1 MRIGFFTMPVHP
13 EEKKWEVSLQE
24 DRQAVILAD
33 KLGYYDVFIGEHL
46 TDKSENITNS
56 MIFLS
61 SLISDTKQ
69 IKLGTGTSNLS
80 HMHPVLIASHAAM
93 LDHLSGGRFIFGI
106 SPGALRCDAE
116 VLGIINEDRGQ
127 IFAEAI
133 DVILEI
139 WKNDPP
145 YNIDLPNNRFKVSS
159 LETTFLEVGVGYLQK
174 PYQKPLPEIVGTV
187 VAPYSKGVI
196 AMGEKDFHPI
206 SAHFLL
212 PKWVKTHWENYKEG
226 KNNVGITADTSDW
239 RVARTIF
246 VNDDSK
252 TAKTYGKSDNNS
264 PYRFFY
270 DHLYRKLERSGR
282 LGVFKEDQSVQDDQ
296 LNIDHILDQLV
307 ICGDPNEV
315 VDQIL
320 RFREEVGDFGE
331 LLYGGVNWLD
341 ENLAKRSME
350 LMAEKVIP
358 KINKAIHLSN

>member
-1 MRIGFFTMPVHP
+1 MRLGFFTMPVHP
-13 EEKKWEVSLQE
+13 ENKKWEISLQE
-24 DRQAVILAD
+24 DREAVILAD
-33 KLGYYDVFIGEHL
+33 SLGFYDVFIGEHL

-61 SLISDTKQ
+61 SLISETKN

-93 LDHLSGGRFIFGI
+93 LDHLSKGRFIFGI

-116 VLGIINEDRGQ
+116 VLGIINEDRGK
-127 IFAEAI
+127 IFAESI

-139 WKNDPP
+139 WRSDPP
-145 YNIDLPNNRFKVSS
+145 YNIDIPNNRFKVSS
-159 LETTFLEVGVGYLQK
+159 MESTFLEVGVGYLQK

-196 AMGEKDFHPI
+196 AMGEKNFHPI

-212 PKWVKTHWENYKEG
+212 PKWVKTHWENYKVG
-226 KNNVGITADTSDW
+226 KENVGLKANISDW
-239 RVARTIF
+239 RIARTIF

-252 TAKTYGKSDNNS
+252 IAKRYGKEDNKS

-282 LGVFKEDQSVQDDQ
+282 LAVFKSDPTTEDKD
-296 LNIDHILDQLV
+296 LEIDNILDELV
-307 ICGDPNEV
+307 ICGDTNHV
-315 VDQIL
+315 IDQIL
-320 RFREEVGDFGE
+320 SLREEVGDFGE
-331 LLYGGVNWLD
+331 LLYGGVDWVD
-341 ENLAKRSME
+341 KGLARKSME

-358 KINKAIHLSN
+358 EVTKYINK

>member
-1 MRIGFFTMPVHP
+1 MPVHP
-13 EEKKWEVSLQE
+13 EGKDWYQSLQE

-33 KLGYYDVFIGEHL
+33 KLGFHDAFIGEHL

-61 SLISDTKQ
+61 SLISETNN

-80 HMHPVLIASHAAM
+80 HMHPVLVASHAAM
-93 LDHLSGGRFIFGI
+93 LDHLSKGRFIFGI

-116 VLGIINEDRGQ
+116 VLGIIKEDRGQ

-139 WKNDPP
+139 WKSDPP
-145 YNIDLPNNRFKVSS
+145 YNINLPNNRFKVSTK
-159 LETTFLEVGVGYLQK
+159 ETTFLEVGVGYLQK

-187 VAPYSKGVI
+187 VAPYSKGI
-196 AMGEKDFHPI
+196 ISMGERNFHPI

-212 PKWVKTHWENYKEG
+212 PKWVKTHWGNYKEG
-226 KNNVGITADTSDW
+226 KTNVGAEADISDW
-239 RVARTIF
+239 RIARTIF
-246 VNDDSK
+246 VNDDTK
-252 TAKTYGKSDNNS
+252 IANNYGKHDRNS

-270 DHLYRKLERSGR
+270 EHLYRKLERSNR
-282 LGVFKEDQSVQDDQ
+282 LSVFKTDQ
-296 LNIDHILDQLV
+296 NIDDDSLNMDDILDRLV
-307 ICGDPNEV
+307 ICGDANQV

-320 RFREEVGDFGE
+320 AFREEVGDFGE
-331 LLYGGVNWLD
+331 LLYGGVDWVD
-341 ENLAKRSME
+341 ETLARKSME

-358 KINKAIHLSN
+358 EVNRYINK